1 MLIVPPYAK
10 KGHVSHVQY
19 EHGSILK
26 FVEDLFGLPRLAA
39 SDKRAKSPEKD
50 AFNFNQSPRQ
60 FKVIPS
66 VLGKDYFMRQPLDL
80 RPPDND

>member
-1 MLIVPPYAK
+1 
-10 KGHVSHVQY
+10 
-19 EHGSILK
+19 
-26 FVEDLFGLPRLAA
+26 VEDLFGLPRLAA

-50 AFNFNQSPRQ
+50 AFDFNKAPRP

-66 VLGKDYFMRQPLDL
+66 ALGKDYFLHQPLDL